1 MVLIDASTIWLH
13 ICLLSTC
20 KQVFAMLLVQ
30 LRAHFPDYPI
40 KKIYF
45 NDTGEITSYA
55 FHEYCI

>member
-1 MVLIDASTIWLH
+1 
-13 ICLLSTC
+13 
-20 KQVFAMLLVQ
+20 MLLVQ